1 MKKIKFSKKI
11 FYLNSNGSI
20 YWPEEKAL
28 VLGDL
33 HLEKSSYF
41 AKLGDFLPPYDS
53 FETLSKLERTL
64 QLLDVKK
71 VILLGDIFHDKN
83 GIKRLSNNLKYYL
96 ENLCKKYD
104 VIWLI
109 GNHDGNYRPNLAKF
123 CNNYK
128 INNIYFNHKSIE
140 SNNFE
145 LSGHYHPKATTFFFK
160 TKVSRPCFLISK
172 SKIILPAFGS
182 YTGGLDAKDK
192 IFKDV
197 INEKYLIY
205 LTLNNKLI
213 KIS

>member
-71 VILLGDIFHDKN
+71 VIL
-83 GIKRLSNNLKYYL
+83 
-96 ENLCKKYD
+96 
-104 VIWLI
+104 
-109 GNHDGNYRPNLAKF
+109 
-123 CNNYK
+123 
-128 INNIYFNHKSIE
+128 
-140 SNNFE
+140 
-145 LSGHYHPKATTFFFK
+145 
-160 TKVSRPCFLISK
+160 
-172 SKIILPAFGS
+172 
-182 YTGGLDAKDK
+182 
-192 IFKDV
+192 
-197 INEKYLIY
+197 
-205 LTLNNKLI
+205 
-213 KIS
+213 